1 MIFVR
6 GIFSLL
12 RNRIVLLFFLF
23 IEIIMVSL
31 SVNCSSFLFFSFVS
45 CSSGVFKY
53 KLNFFVDIY
62 SRSNV

>member
-6 GIFSLL
+6 GIFLL
-12 RNRIVLLFFLF
+12 LWNRIVLLFFLF

-31 SVNCSSFLFFSFVS
+31 SVNCLLFLFFSFVS
-45 CSSGVFKY
+45 CSLGVFKY

-62 SRSNV
+62 LWSNV